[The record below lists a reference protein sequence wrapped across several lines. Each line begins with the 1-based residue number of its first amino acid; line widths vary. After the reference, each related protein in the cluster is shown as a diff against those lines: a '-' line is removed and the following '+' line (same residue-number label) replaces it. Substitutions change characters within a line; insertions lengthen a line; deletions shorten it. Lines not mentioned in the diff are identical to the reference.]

1 MTQDLHWPGF
11 YNAFGRADS
20 SIAPDM
26 LSIHGRQKRAL
37 TRQASFFLVLAL
49 LLFPFKVCA
58 QYAGHRGNSAGSH
71 GGRTTGQPTED
82 PDLTGFKH
90 DVAVQATD
98 AQRLQFQTLSKS
110 METARQRAHDLQRP
124 TSGSDSSTFLS
135 SATSLRDAVDD
146 AQRENR
152 DFVNSFSDA
161 QDSGLR
167 KLTRKLIK
175 SNGAVTKH
183 AGQLDAELE
192 RIPLDAHKLT
202 SLAASLQKALG
213 SLQADQLALA
223 KEMGISLP

>member
-1 MTQDLHWPGF
+1 M
-11 YNAFGRADS
+11 
-20 SIAPDM
+20 
-26 LSIHGRQKRAL
+26 
-37 TRQASFFLVLAL
+37 TRQTSFFLVLAL

-98 AQRLQFQTLSKS
+98 AQRLQFQSLSKS
-110 METARQRAHDLQRP
+110 METARQEAHDLQRP
-124 TSGSDSSTFLS
+124 TSGSDSSTFVG
-135 SATSLRDAVDD
+135 SATSLRDSVDD

-152 DFVNSFSDA
+152 AFVNSFSDA
-161 QDSGLR
+161 QDSGLKR
-167 KLTRKLIK
+167 LTKKLIK

-183 AGQLDAELE
+183 ASQLDAELE
-192 RIPLDAHKLT
+192 KVPLDPHRLT
-202 SLAASLQKALG
+202 SLAASLEKALE

-223 KEMGISLP
+223 KEMGISLH